1 MDKQLSDEQIDQL
14 MRTLLSE
21 AALEEKAV
29 NEIADSPKLW
39 WGVQRQITTQK
50 AETKSPWPPAIWRRV
65 LLFAAPAA
73 VAAALIISFFVLRP
87 DEHDNNAAKTPQ
99 QKDSTPSSDI
109 DGSNPITKE
118 KPAMIV
124 TKVNSNKHEVTP
136 AKPVGAIVRNSV
148 GRSVKGPTFAK
159 AKKSLEFKSEFIAL
173 SYARNAESGQIVRVR
188 VPSSMMVSLGLVS
201 SVNKSSDLVD
211 AEVIVGDDGLTRA
224 IRFIR

>member
-1 MDKQLSDEQIDQL
+1 MNKQISDEQIDQY
-14 MRTLLSE
+14 MRTLLNE
-21 AALEEKAV
+21 AAVDKNAV

-50 AETKSPWPPAIWRRV
+50 ADTKSPWPPAIWRRV

-73 VAAALIISFFVLRP
+73 VVAALIISFLVFRP
-87 DEHDNNAAKTPQ
+87 AEVSSDVATNPQTAGPSEAKNIEVPSPSITADPGPTATRAKNVERKKALAKPIHALAKSSVKPAIKGATVAKATKTP
-99 QKDSTPSSDI
+99 
-109 DGSNPITKE
+109 
-118 KPAMIV
+118 
-124 TKVNSNKHEVTP
+124 
-136 AKPVGAIVRNSV
+136 
-148 GRSVKGPTFAK
+148 
-159 AKKSLEFKSEFIAL
+159 EFKSEFIAL
-173 SYARNAESGQIVRVR
+173 SYARNAESGQIVRVK